1 MQDYLLKLYYN
12 YFVHFKSNHLKRR
25 DFLYLTGMGVGSG
38 LVAGIP
44 VMGNPIPL
52 DQPWSAPDTASKKIL
67 ADVALNEARSK
78 GATYTDVRIGRY
90 LNQFIITREDKVQNV
105 VNTESFGVG
114 IRVIANGSWGFAA
127 TDKLDRDSVAKA
139 AQLAV
144 TIAKENAR
152 LLSEP
157 VQLAPQK
164 GVGEVSWKCPIEKNA
179 FDVPIKEKADLLLS
193 VNDAAMKGGANYVNS
208 FMFLVNEQK
217 YFASSDGSYIDQ
229 DVHRIWPT
237 FTITKIDQKTGKFET
252 RNALSAPMGMGY
264 EYLVPLDSEKI
275 KGVTTLYKRR
285 YDMLED
291 AKAGAKQVA
300 EKMAAKSVEAGKYDL
315 VLDPTNLFLT
325 IHESVGHPTELDRVL
340 GYEANYA
347 GTSFLTLDKWQ
358 SKKFNFGSKVV
369 NIKADKLQKG
379 SLGAV
384 GYDDEGVATQE
395 WDLIKE
401 GILVNY
407 QVIRDQAHILGLKSS
422 QGCCYADSWS
432 DVQFQRMP
440 NVSLQ
445 PGKAQL
451 TPEEIIKDVK
461 KGIYIIGD
469 SSYSIDQQRY
479 NFQFSGQLYYEITD
493 GKITGMLK
501 DVAYQSNTQEFWNAC
516 SAVADQRDY
525 RMGGSFF
532 DGKGQPGQISAVSHG
547 ASTARF
553 NGINVINTA
562 RKL

>member
-1 MQDYLLKLYYN
+1 M
-12 YFVHFKSNHLKRR
+12 KRR
-25 DFLYLTGMGVGSG
+25 DFIYLTGMGMGSG
-38 LVAGIP
+38 LLAGIP
-44 VMGNPIPL
+44 VLGNPFPI

-90 LNQFIITREDKVQNV
+90 LNQFIITREDKVENV
-105 VNTESFGVG
+105 VNTESFGIG

-144 TIAKENAR
+144 SIAKENAR
-152 LLSEP
+152 LLTEP

-229 DVHRIWPT
+229 DIHRIWPT

-264 EYLVPLDSEKI
+264 EYLVPSESEKI
-275 KGVTTLYKRR
+275 KGLTTLYKKR

-300 EKMAAKSVEAGKYDL
+300 DKMAAKSVEAGKYDL
-315 VLDPTNLFLT
+315 VIDPTNLFLT

-358 SKKFNFGSKVV
+358 SKKFNFGSKLV
-369 NIKADKLQKG
+369 NIKADKIQKG

-384 GYDDEGVATQE
+384 GYDDEGVGTQE
-395 WDLIKE
+395 WDLIKD

-451 TPEEIIKDVK
+451 SPEDIIKDVK
-461 KGIYIIGD
+461 KGIYIVGD

-479 NFQFSGQLYYEITD
+479 NFQFSGQLFYEITD

-516 SAVADQRDY
+516 TAVADQRDY
-525 RMGGSFF
+525 RLGGSFF

-562 RKL
+562 RKI